1 MPLMGTETVL
11 GAQIFSMVQAELS
24 STGHPPDPTSLPNLQ
39 AFCNGIAKAI
49 VPHIVSFAQVAPGIP
64 TAGSP
69 ASQVT
74 VGPGTLL

>member
-1 MPLMGTETVL
+1 MPLAGTETVL
-11 GAQIFSMVQAELS
+11 GAQIFSMVQSELAA
-24 STGHPPDPTSLPNLQ
+24 TGHPPDPASLPNLQ

-49 VPHIVSFAQVAPGIP
+49 IPHIVSFAQVAPGQL

-74 VGPGTLL
+74 TTPGTIM

>member
-11 GAQIFSMVQAELS
+11 GAQIFSMVQAELA
-24 STGHPPDPTSLPNLQ
+24 STGQPPDPTSLPNLQ

-49 VPHIVSFAQVAPGIP
+49 IPHIVSFAQVAPGQL

-74 VGPGTLL
+74 TTPGNLL